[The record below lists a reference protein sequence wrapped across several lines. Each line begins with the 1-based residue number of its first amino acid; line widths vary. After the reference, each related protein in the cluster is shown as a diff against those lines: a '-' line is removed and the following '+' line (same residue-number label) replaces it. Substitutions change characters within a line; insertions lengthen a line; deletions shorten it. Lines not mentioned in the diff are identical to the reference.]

1 MGSRTVRLDEEAEKA
16 LDDIRRATDM
26 SISEALKRG
35 LLALRERV
43 LEQTT
48 SSPWELYERIDLGP
62 GGYAVAP
69 SKEVKKK
76 VRDAIRHKQGR

>member
-1 MGSRTVRLDEEAEKA
+1 MGSRTVRLDEEAERA

-35 LLALRERV
+35 LLALRDKV

-48 SSPWELYERIDLGP
+48 TSPWEVYERIDLGP
-62 GGYAVAP
+62 GGYAVTP
-69 SKEVKKK
+69 SQDAKKK
-76 VRDAIRHKQGR
+76 VRDAIRDKQGR